1 VKSILSLTIAAFF
14 WGLNFHL
21 AKVMLQTVGSIEA
34 GFWRYLFGVVLL
46 VVATNITRI
55 SLDDI
60 KNNLTGILLVGG
72 IGLFGF
78 NMFFF
83 WGLSNTSAV
92 NAALIISL
100 NPALTLILSNR
111 ILKTPLTG
119 KSMIGIVIAL
129 FGVLYLMTQGN
140 FYNLQQLRFGLGDI
154 LILIANVLF
163 ALHHVWVK
171 KYSTGIS
178 INVFTTLTNAV
189 CMIGFL
195 IVAVFTGMKDI
206 TTYPSSFWLSV
217 IGIGCVGTGVAY
229 LLWNK
234 AIKDIGADRGGV
246 FMNVVPLSAA
256 ALSVLF
262 GEHLYF
268 YHFISGLI
276 ILTGVTLTLKRRGFL
291 SSATSP
297 EKG

>member
-1 VKSILSLTIAAFF
+1 
-14 WGLNFHL
+14 
-21 AKVMLQTVGSIEA
+21 MLQTVGSIEA